1 MRRSAGVVAR
11 TETPSGPRVHVD
23 TICRTHRGKVYKQ
36 HLLRSSYREDGK
48 VKHHNYGN
56 LSHLPEDVID
66 LIRRALRG
74 ERFFSVTDVFETR
87 RTLPHGHV
95 AAVLGTARH
104 LGLDRLLET
113 SPSRRRNL
121 VLSMIVSRILEPA
134 SKLATARSLQEETRF
149 TSLGEVLDL
158 GDVDEDD
165 LYAALD
171 WLETRQAGIERKLA
185 QRHLSEA
192 CLPRQG
198 CLVLYDLT
206 SAAYTGSHCPLA
218 EFGYPPERAGR
229 KRYRQVRIGLVCTRE
244 GIPVSVEVFP
254 GNTKDATTVRSQ
266 VQKLR
271 KRYQVGRVV
280 LVGDRGV
287 LAETR
292 LREDVAPEGLD
303 WITALRAPT
312 INSLVKAGS
321 IQLSLFDQQDLAEI
335 TSPDYPGER
344 LIACRNPFL
353 AEERDQKREALLRAT
368 EKQLDEIVEATRR
381 PRRPLRGQTR
391 IALQVGRVIDKY
403 HVAKHFLP
411 DISNDRFSY
420 ERNTDSIKE
429 EAALD
434 GLYVIRTSVPAMEMA
449 AEEAV
454 RAYKDLSAVEH
465 AFRCLKSV
473 DLKIRPFYHRLE
485 ERVRAHALLCMLAYY
500 VEWHMRRALA
510 PLLFDEE
517 DRAAAEAQ
525 RQSVVA
531 PAQRSPQALRKAR
544 TKRTAQGEP
553 VHSFQTLLK
562 DLATIA
568 RNTVVF
574 NTNNTDSAQGPT
586 FENITIPTPLQQ
598 RAFDLL
604 EVALK

>member
-1 MRRSAGVVAR
+1 MPAGRNSVASTGVR
-11 TETPSGPRVHVD
+11 QGPRVHVE
-23 TICRTHRGKVYKQ
+23 TIRKTYRGKVYKQ

-48 VKHHNYGN
+48 VKHRTYGN
-56 LSHLPEDVID
+56 LSHLPEDVVGMV
-66 LIRRALRG
+66 RRALRG
-74 ERFFSVTDVFETR
+74 ERFLPATDVFETR

-95 AAVLGTARH
+95 AAVLGTARW
-104 LGLDRLLET
+104 LGLDRLLEPC
-113 SPSRRRNL
+113 PSRQRNL
-121 VLSMIVSRILEPA
+121 VLSMVVSRILEPA

-149 TSLGEVLDL
+149 TSLGEVLHL
-158 GDVDEDD
+158 GEVDEDE

-171 WLETRQAGIERKLA
+171 WLETRQARIERKLA
-185 QRHLSEA
+185 KRQLSE
-192 CLPRQG
+192 G

-218 EFGYPPERAGR
+218 EFGYPPERGGR
-229 KRYRQVRIGLVCTRE
+229 RRYRQVRIGLVCTRE

-254 GNTKDATTVRSQ
+254 GNTRDATTVRSQ

-271 KRYQVGRVV
+271 KSYQVGRVV

-312 INSLVKAGS
+312 IDSLVKAGS
-321 IQLSLFDQQDLAEI
+321 IQLSLFDRRDLAEI

-344 LIACRNPFL
+344 LIACRNPLL
-353 AEERDQKREALLRAT
+353 AEDRAQKREALLRAT
-368 EKQLDEIVEATRR
+368 EKQLDAIVEATRR
-381 PRRPLRGQTR
+381 PRRPLRGEAE
-391 IALQVGRVIDKY
+391 IALRVGRV
-403 HVAKHFLP
+403 VNKHHMGKHLRLH
-411 DISNDRFSY
+411 ISDDHFSY
-420 ERNTDSIKE
+420 ERDTERIQA

-434 GLYVIRTSVPAMEMA
+434 GLYVIRTTVPAEELA

-465 AFRCLKSV
+465 AFRCLKSI
-473 DLKIRPFYHRLE
+473 DLKVRPFYHRLK
-485 ERVRAHALLCMLAYY
+485 ERVRAHAFLCMLAYY

-525 RQSVVA
+525 RRSVVA
-531 PAQRSPQALRKAR
+531 PAQRSPQAQRKAW

-574 NTNNTDSAQGPT
+574 NTKHPDSAEGPT
-586 FENITIPTPLQQ
+586 FQNITTPTPLQQ

>member
-1 MRRSAGVVAR
+1 MKRIEKTVAR
-11 TETPSGPRVHVD
+11 KEASPERVHVE
-23 TICRTHRGKVYKQ
+23 TIRRTHRGRIYKQ
-36 HLLRSSYREDGK
+36 QLLRSSYREGGK
-48 VKHHNYGN
+48 VKHRTYGN
-56 LSHLPEDVID
+56 LSHLPEDIVD

-74 ERFFSVTDVFETR
+74 EQFVPVTSAFETR

-95 AAVLGTARH
+95 AAVLGTAKR
-104 LGLDRLLET
+104 LWLDRLLEPR
-113 SPSRRRNL
+113 PSRRRNL
-121 VLSMIVSRILEPA
+121 VLSMIVSRIIDPA
-134 SKLATARSLQEETRF
+134 SKLATARSLQEETRY
-149 TSLGEVLDL
+149 TSLGEVLHL
-158 GDVDEDD
+158 GELDEDD
-165 LYAALD
+165 LYDALD

-185 QRHLSEA
+185 KRHLSE
-192 CLPRQG
+192 G

-206 SAAYTGSHCPLA
+206 SVAYTGSHCPLA
-218 EFGYPPERAGR
+218 EFGYPPEHAGR
-229 KRYRQVRIGLVCTRE
+229 KRYRQMRIGLVCTRE
-244 GIPVSVEVFP
+244 GIPVSVKVFP
-254 GNTKDATTVRSQ
+254 GNTKDATTVHGQ

-271 KRYQVGRVV
+271 QSYQVGRVV

-287 LAETR
+287 LADIR

-312 INSLVKAGS
+312 IASLVKAGS
-321 IQLSLFDQQDLAEI
+321 IQLSLFDQRDLAEI
-335 TSPDYPGER
+335 TSPDYPEER
-344 LIACRNPFL
+344 LIACRNPLL
-353 AEERDQKREALLRAT
+353 AKERAQKREALLRAT

-391 IALQVGRVIDKY
+391 IALRVGKIIDKY
-403 HVAKHFLP
+403 HVAKHFRP

-434 GLYVIRTSVPAMEMA
+434 GLYVIRTSVPAVEMA

-465 AFRCLKSV
+465 AFRCLKTI
-473 DLKIRPFYHRLE
+473 DLKVRPFYHRLE
-485 ERVRAHALLCMLAYY
+485 ARVRAHAFLCMLAYY

-517 DRAAAEAQ
+517 NRAAAEAQ

-531 PAQRSPQALRKAR
+531 PAQRSPQAQRKAQ

-562 DLATIA
+562 DLATVAI
-568 RNTVVF
+568 NTVVV
-574 NTNNTDSAQGPT
+574 NINHSDTEDRPT
-586 FENITIPTPLQQ
+586 FQNLTVPTPLQQ

-604 EVALK
+604 GVTFK

>member
-1 MRRSAGVVAR
+1 MHRRGEGVAR
-11 TETPSGPRVHVD
+11 IEAPSGPRVHVD
-23 TICRTHRGKVYKQ
+23 TIRRTHRGKVYKQ
-36 HLLRSSYREDGK
+36 HLLRSSYREDGN
-48 VKHHNYGN
+48 VKHHTYGN
-56 LSHLPEDVID
+56 LSHLPDDVVD

-95 AAVLGTARH
+95 AAVLGTAER
-104 LGLDRLLET
+104 LGLDRMLE
-113 SPSRRRNL
+113 PCRSRQRAL
-121 VLSMIVSRILEPA
+121 VLSMVVSRILEPA
-134 SKLATARSLQEETRF
+134 SKLATVRSLQEETRF
-149 TSLGEVLDL
+149 TSLGEVLHL
-158 GDVDEDD
+158 GEVDEED

-171 WLETRQAGIERKLA
+171 WLETRQASIERKLA
-185 QRHLSEA
+185 SRHLSE
-192 CLPRQG
+192 G

-206 SAAYTGSHCPLA
+206 SAAYTGNHCPLA

-229 KRYRQVRIGLVCTRE
+229 RRYRQVRIGLVCTRE
-244 GIPVSVEVFP
+244 GIPVSVEIFP
-254 GNTKDATTVRSQ
+254 GNTRDATTVSSQ

-271 KRYQVGRVV
+271 KSYRVGRVV

-287 LAETR
+287 FAETR
-292 LREDVAPEGLD
+292 LREDVAPGELD

-312 INSLVKAGS
+312 IDRLVKAGS

-344 LIACRNPFL
+344 LIACRNPLL
-353 AEERDQKREALLRAT
+353 AEDRAQKREALLRAT
-368 EKQLDEIVEATRR
+368 ETQLEGVVEATRR
-381 PRRPLRGQTR
+381 SRRPLRGETEM
-391 IALQVGRVIDKY
+391 ALRVGRVIDKY
-403 HVAKHFLP
+403 HMAKHFRLH
-411 DISNDRFSY
+411 ISDDRFSY
-420 ERNTDSIKE
+420 ERNIENINE

-434 GLYVIRTSVPAMEMA
+434 GIYVIRTSVPAAELP

-454 RAYKDLSAVEH
+454 RAYKALSSVEH

-473 DLKIRPFYHRLE
+473 DLKVRPFYHRLE
-485 ERVRAHALLCMLAYY
+485 ERVRAHAFLCMLAYY

-531 PAQRSPQALRKAR
+531 PAQRSPQAQRKAR

-562 DLATIA
+562 DLATVA
-568 RNTVVF
+568 RNTVVL
-574 NTNNTDSAQGPT
+574 NTKNTDSAEEPI
-586 FENITIPTPLQQ
+586 FHNITIPTPLQQ

-604 EVALK
+604 GITLK